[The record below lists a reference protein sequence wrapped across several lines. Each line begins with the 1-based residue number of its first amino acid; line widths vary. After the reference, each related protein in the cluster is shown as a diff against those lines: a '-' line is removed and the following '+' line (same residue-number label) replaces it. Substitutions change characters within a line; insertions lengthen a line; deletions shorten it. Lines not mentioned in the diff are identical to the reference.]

1 MSLSDFLT
9 PEDRALVPWA
19 GCLRCHCREHC
30 THYQNN
36 LQIEALL
43 RAARQ
48 GRAAAQYLQE
58 EADRFCQ
65 NIFRAETADALLN
78 AGNELEDVLTQIL
91 RAEAN
96 WLGDLAASQ
105 K

>member
-9 PEDRALVPWA
+9 PEDRAGVPWA
-19 GCLRCHCREHC
+19 GCLHCHCREHC

-36 LQIEALL
+36 LQIETLL

-58 EADRFCQ
+58 ETGRFRQTVSC
-65 NIFRAETADALLN
+65 AETVDALLSASN
-78 AGNELEDVLTQIL
+78 KLEDALTQIL
-91 RAEAN
+91 RAEVN
-96 WLGDLAASQ
+96 WLGDLSSS
-105 K
+105 